1 MSIHVCDR
9 ATKLRLSD
17 VKEEAG
23 RPNAFGSSYG
33 TGLIFD
39 HHRTTRQGSVI
50 LSFRLGRDEVVAF
63 FNCNVERQ
71 RGKRR
76 GEKYRIGMSGQFLPP
91 KRGKFRSFWMGSVG
105 RPPRRWAAC
114 HKEIRS
120 RLKNLSFEGRIIEA
134 RKSDGTLYWKVTD
147 LRCSVAPPARDNPV
161 TIREQ
166 NVDYLDTTCEQY

>member
-1 MSIHVCDR
+1 MSIHVGDR
-9 ATKLRLSD
+9 VDKLWLSD
-17 VKEEAG
+17 VEAEPR
-23 RPNAFGSSYG
+23 RPSAFGSTYC

-76 GEKYRIGMSGQFLPP
+76 GEKYWTGMSGQFLPP
-91 KRGKFRSFWMGSVG
+91 ERGKFRSFWMDTVG
-105 RPPRRWAAC
+105 KAPRRWAAS

-120 RLKNLSFEGRIIEA
+120 RLKNLSFEGSIDQA
-134 RKSDGTLYWKVTD
+134 RKSDGTFYWKVTD
-147 LRCSVAPPARDNPV
+147 LRCSTVGSARDNRATV
-161 TIREQ
+161 KEQ
-166 NVDYLDTTCEQY
+166 YVNYLDTNWEQF

>member
-1 MSIHVCDR
+1 MSIHVDDR
-9 ATKLRLSD
+9 ANRLRLSD
-17 VKEEAG
+17 VEAEPR
-23 RPNAFGSSYG
+23 RPNAFGYSYC

-63 FNCNVERQ
+63 FNCKVERQ
-71 RGKRR
+71 RGKRQ
-76 GEKYRIGMSGQFLPP
+76 GEKYRTGMSGQFLPP
-91 KRGKFRSFWMGSVG
+91 ERGKFRSFWMDSVG
-105 RPPRRWAAC
+105 RAPRRWAAC

-120 RLKNLSFEGRIIEA
+120 RFKNLSFEGRIVEA

-147 LRCSVAPPARDNPV
+147 LRCSDAPPVRDNPV

-166 NVDYLDTTCEQY
+166 NVDYLDTTYEQY